1 MKFWDTSA
9 IVSLHVDEPLR
20 EVAVAQLENDHHMA
34 VWWGTPIEFTS
45 AVVRREREG
54 CLTEDQVM
62 DCLASLRA
70 LSRLWHEIQP
80 SPGIKTTAMR
90 LLRTHS
96 LRAADSLQLAAALA
110 ASDGDPSTL
119 DFVSFDQRLNLAAM
133 REGFSVPV
141 N

>member
-9 IVSLHVDEPLR
+9 IISLHVDEPLR
-20 EVAVAQLENDHHMA
+20 EVAMTQLEDDGRMA
-34 VWWGTPIEFTS
+34 VWWGVPVEFTS

-54 CLTEDQVM
+54 LLTQDEVM
-62 DCLASLRA
+62 DCLACLRV

-80 SPGIKTTAMR
+80 SPVVRTTAMR

-96 LRAADSLQLAAALA
+96 LKAADSLQLAAALA
-110 ASDGDPSTL
+110 ASEGDPSTL
-119 DFVSFDQRLNLAAM
+119 DFVSFDRRLNLAAI

-141 N
+141 G

>member
-9 IVSLHVDEPLR
+9 IVSLRVDEPLR
-20 EVAVAQLENDHHMA
+20 EAAVAQLENDGRMV
-34 VWWGTPIEFTS
+34 VWWGTSIEFTS

-54 CLTEDQVM
+54 SLTEDEVM
-62 DCLASLRA
+62 DCLAWLRV
-70 LSRLWHEIQP
+70 LSSLWHEIQP
-80 SPGIKTTAMR
+80 SPGVKATAMR

-96 LRAADSLQLAAALA
+96 LKAADSLQLAAALA
-110 ASDGDPSTL
+110 ACEGDPPTL